1 MSGDRL
7 LLHFYSHSKQRSISE
22 KNNKQFLSNLIGSFY
37 RFLFSW
43 NIYTNEIVII
53 LFLISGMIECSALK
67 KFFFSFQINKFVLF
81 CLIQF
86 SWLHDRKEYTTHTDF
101 GRSCESKSNKHT
113 FKQRHNKSYIPLI
126 RLSSHGLFSW
136 NP

>member
-22 KNNKQFLSNLIGSFY
+22 KNSKQFLSNLIGSFY
-37 RFLFSW
+37 RFLFSR

-67 KFFFSFQINKFVLF
+67 KLFFLFKSTNSFCSVSSNLAGCMIVKNT
-81 CLIQF
+81 
-86 SWLHDRKEYTTHTDF
+86 LHRQALAGHASQSQTNIL
-101 GRSCESKSNKHT
+101 SNKSTTNLT
-113 FKQRHNKSYIPLI
+113 FHLYVYQVRVYFLGTP
-126 RLSSHGLFSW
+126 
-136 NP
+136 